1 MYICITEELFVC
13 CVAKIYDL
21 SVFLNKRSIGK
32 KLRIALER
40 KINFNGLFVKAIFWK
55 LKQNCWMHQSI

>member
-1 MYICITEELFVC
+1 MMASI
-13 CVAKIYDL
+13 
-21 SVFLNKRSIGK
+21 SGIGK

-40 KINFNGLFVKAIFWK
+40 KINFHGLYVKAIFWK

>member
-1 MYICITEELFVC
+1 MSSCCDYMYNRRVVC

-21 SVFLNKRSIGK
+21 SVFLNKKSIGK

-40 KINFNGLFVKAIFWK
+40 KINFHGLYNVFQ
-55 LKQNCWMHQSI
+55 L